1 MRACTR
7 SLAALW
13 RPSYW
18 ETHHTI
24 CPPQHHMSD
33 TTPYVHHMS
42 CDLYNQSST
51 GDSQHHMSTVCPPY
65 VLYIPWLHSISSS
78 FPTITRK
85 HEILLMQ
92 SYDFTVSQPV
102 YHHQIFT
109 VSPPVSILI
118 QCFPLVFPWG
128 RTGETLGTVSTTASA
143 AVLLRTCLPS
153 PQWSPRGLPPP
164 RGWLWG

>member
-33 TTPYVHHMS
+33 TTS
-42 CDLYNQSST
+42 
-51 GDSQHHMSTVCPPY
+51 MSTICPVRYRTNPRVISTT
-65 VLYIPWLHSISSS
+65 VLYIPWFHSISSS
-78 FPTITRK
+78 LPTITITRTRN
-85 HEILLMQ
+85 
-92 SYDFTVSQPV
+92 FTNSVLQFHCFTACIS
-102 YHHQIFT
+102 HLQIFT
-109 VSPPVSILI
+109 VSPPVSILT

-128 RTGETLGTVSTTASA
+128 RAGGARGTVSTTVSA
-143 AVLLRTCLPS
+143 AVLPRICHPS
-153 PQWSPRGLPPP
+153 LQLSPRGLPPP
-164 RGWLWG
+164 RGWL